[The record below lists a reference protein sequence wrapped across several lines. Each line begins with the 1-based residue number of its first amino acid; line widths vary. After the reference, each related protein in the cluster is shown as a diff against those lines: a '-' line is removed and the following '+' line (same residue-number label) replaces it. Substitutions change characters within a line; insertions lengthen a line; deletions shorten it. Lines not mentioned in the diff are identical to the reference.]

1 MTLIPQQVDDE
12 VGREVPSAAAP
23 PSRKGPWRWRAGWWL
38 LAIPVAVLLI
48 IIFAYPTLIML
59 SRTFT
64 DFQAPQA
71 SGFDN
76 VLWFLE
82 NDVNT
87 TILIRTFVVGAI
99 STLVCLLLA
108 FPFAYTMTLVSPFV
122 RTIMTAAVLLSMLAG
137 LLLRNFAWIVLLQR
151 QGLINDGLE
160 ALGVERISFLG
171 TPVAVIIGMTH
182 VLFPFMVLPLYA
194 VLRGID
200 RRLVLAAQS
209 LGASPT
215 KAFLQ
220 VYLPLSLPGV
230 LTGGTLVFVLSL
242 GFYITPALLGSPQQA
257 MISQLMA
264 QQFTKMSA
272 FGRAGVLALALLLVT
287 LLVVSLTQW
296 LARRSK
302 AYEGAA

>member
-1 MTLIPQQVDDE
+1 
-12 VGREVPSAAAP
+12 
-23 PSRKGPWRWRAGWWL
+23 
-38 LAIPVAVLLI
+38 
-48 IIFAYPTLIML
+48 
-59 SRTFT
+59 
-64 DFQAPQA
+64 
-71 SGFDN
+71 
-76 VLWFLE
+76 
-82 NDVNT
+82 
-87 TILIRTFVVGAI
+87 
-99 STLVCLLLA
+99 
-108 FPFAYTMTLVSPFV
+108 
-122 RTIMTAAVLLSMLAG
+122 TAAVLLSRLAG
-137 LLLRNFAWIVLLQR
+137 ILLRNFAWIVLLQR
-151 QGLINDGLE
+151 QGLINDVLE
-160 ALGVERISFLG
+160 ALGLERISFLG
-171 TPVAVIIGMTH
+171 TPAAVIIGMTH

-215 KAFLQ
+215 KAFRQ
-220 VYLPLSLPGV
+220 IYLPLSLPGV

-287 LLVVSLTQW
+287 LIIVGVSQW

-302 AYEGAA
+302 GYEGAA